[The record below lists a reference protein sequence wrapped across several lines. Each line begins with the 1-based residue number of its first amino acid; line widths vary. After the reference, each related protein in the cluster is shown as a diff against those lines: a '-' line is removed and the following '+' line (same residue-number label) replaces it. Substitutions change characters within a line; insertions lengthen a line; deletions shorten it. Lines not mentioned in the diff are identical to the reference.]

1 MTAKATSMKI
11 ATGVITLLLPLGMVW
26 ARPTPPGTIQKPVNN
41 PRPGQATTTAV
52 PAAPMFFSGT
62 LVNRFSQELT
72 VDGGSKK
79 QTFRVSERSQIPA
92 EIKTGTQVVVTYTTS
107 PQGPEV
113 VRVVSKPAK
122 PGQ

>member
-1 MTAKATSMKI
+1 MKTSM
-11 ATGVITLLLPLGMVW
+11 VFITLLLPLGVVW
-26 ARPTPPGTIQKPVNN
+26 ARPTPPGTVQKPVNN

-79 QTFRVSERSQIPA
+79 QTFRVSERSQIPP
-92 EIKTGTQVVVTYTTS
+92 ELKTGAQVVVTYTTS

-113 VRVVSKPAK
+113 VRVVARPAK